1 MSSTR
6 CRRPRRARAEPRD
19 DALRR
24 DVRLVG
30 DALGRVLVEQV
41 GEELLADVERVRQL
55 ARKAR
60 NSGSA
65 ADRAALAACVRAL
78 DEERSTAVLRAFGLY
93 FQLANVAEAW
103 HRVRSRR
110 RYEREERIPRES
122 LAEAFGRLADSGV
135 EPAEL
140 ARRARGVSLELVI
153 TAHPTEAARR
163 TVLQAQLQLSR
174 ILEALDD
181 PRARRAR
188 GSGSRTRS
196 PPRSRR
202 SGRPTRCARG
212 ARASSTRSA
221 TRCGSSRRRCSTS
234 RRRCSP
240 PTASGCPAR
249 RRRSAS
255 APGSAA
261 IRTAIPRRGRTRSR
275 SGSSARAR
283 LALTRYRVEVRELA
297 RAIGVSTRM
306 VPVSDELLRSIERDE
321 RELAAFARE
330 IGDQN
335 FDEPYRRKLS
345 FVGKRLDNLLD
356 RPGEPGY
363 ADADE
368 LLADLELMDASLR
381 ANRGARIAD
390 GAAGRPAPARR
401 AVRLPHREARRAAA
415 REPARR
421 RPTSARTRRS
431 APCATR
437 ASATARAR
445 STPSS
450 SRARRGRTTCCARS
464 TWRSRRS
471 ARTSRSCRCSRRSPT
486 SASPRRPS
494 TALLDDERFG
504 ALVERRGRRLEVM
517 LGYSDSGKDGGYLT
531 AAWENYRAQESLAA
545 LAAERDVE
553 LTIFHGRGGSAGRGG
568 GPTHAAILAQPP
580 GHPPG
585 RLKLT
590 EQGET
595 VSEQVRPARPRA
607 PQPRGR
613 RRGDAAGR
621 LPRRARQRAAARA
634 RASCWTRSPSTPSPR
649 YRALVHEDPGFVP
662 FFRAFTPVD
671 ELGVLALGSRPARR
685 PSSHAYLAGLRA
697 IPWVFSWTQTRT
709 LLPAWYGV
717 RHGARRARGDA
728 TTASRELRRLYA
740 RVAVL
745 PRDDRQPRDDAGE
758 VVARDRARA
767 TSSSCPR
774 AHERDRIWALIAD
787 EHARTVAAVLATV
800 DERALLDRHPALQRS
815 VRLRNPYVDPM
826 NAIQVDLLA
835 RYRAAGSDEERAG
848 LAAPLARSIA
858 GIAAAL
864 RNTG

>member
-1 MSSTR
+1 MSAT
-6 CRRPRRARAEPRD
+6 PADDRAERASSRPD

-41 GEELLADVERVRQL
+41 GEELLADVERVRLL
-55 ARKAR
+55 ARAAR
-60 NSGSA
+60 SSGSA
-65 ADRAALAACVRAL
+65 SDQAALAACVRAL
-78 DEERSTAVLRAFGLY
+78 GEERSTAVLRAFGLY

-110 RYEREERIPRES
+110 RYEREQRIPRES
-122 LAEAFGRLADSGV
+122 LAEAFGRLAASGV
-135 EPAEL
+135 APAEL
-140 ARRARGVSLELVI
+140 ARCARSVSLELVI

-181 PRARRAR
+181 PTLAPAARRKLEDQITAEI
-188 GSGSRTRS
+188 TALWQADEV
-196 PPRSRR
+196 RSRR
-202 SGRPTRCARG
+202 PRVVDEIRHALWFFETTLLDVAPDVLAEYRERLPDAPAPLRFGSWVGGDQDGNPEAGPHTVPEWLDRAR
-212 ARASSTRSA
+212 
-221 TRCGSSRRRCSTS
+221 
-234 RRRCSP
+234 
-240 PTASGCPAR
+240 
-249 RRRSAS
+249 
-255 APGSAA
+255 
-261 IRTAIPRRGRTRSR
+261 
-275 SGSSARAR
+275 R

-306 VPVSDELLRSIERDE
+306 VPVSEALLRSIDADE
-321 RELAAFARE
+321 RALPAFAAG

-345 FVGKRLDNLLD
+345 FVGHRLDNMLE
-356 RPGEPGY
+356 RSPEPGY
-363 ADADE
+363 ADAAE

-390 GAAGRPAPARR
+390 GPLADLRR
-401 AVRLPHREARRAAA
+401 RVELFGFHIAKLDVRLHADQLAAPD
-415 REPARR
+415 E
-421 RPTSARTRRS
+421 RTR
-431 APCATR
+431 ATFGAIRDALERHGPR
-437 ASATARAR
+437 ALDTVIVSGTSGPDDLLRALDLAHSEVGRDLSLVPLFETIADLRQCEATV
-445 STPSS
+445 
-450 SRARRGRTTCCARS
+450 
-464 TWRSRRS
+464 
-471 ARTSRSCRCSRRSPT
+471 
-486 SASPRRPS
+486 

-504 ALVERRGRRLEVM
+504 ALVQRRGSTLEVM

-545 LAAERDVE
+545 LGRERGVE

-595 VSEQVRPARPRA
+595 VSNKYGLPGLAQRNLEAAVAATLLAAFPDALGNAPPA
-607 PQPRGR
+607 G
-613 RRGDAAGR
+613 
-621 LPRRARQRAAARA
+621 ARELLAQLSEHSFA
-634 RASCWTRSPSTPSPR
+634 T
-649 YRALVHEDPGFVP
+649 YRALVYDDPGFVP

-671 ELGVLALGSRPARR
+671 ELGLLALGSRPARR

-709 LLPAWYGV
+709 LLPAWYGC
-717 RHGARRARGDA
+717 G
-728 TTASRELRRLYA
+728 TALSALASNESGVSELRRLYGDWPFFRAIVDNLEMTLAKSSLEIA
-740 RVAVL
+740 REYLELV
-745 PRDDRQPRDDAGE
+745 PEGE
-758 VVARDRARA
+758 D
-767 TSSSCPR
+767 
-774 AHERDRIWALIAD
+774 RDRIWNLIAG
-787 EHARTVAAVLATV
+787 EHARTVGSVLAIV
-800 DERALLDRHPALQRS
+800 DERELLDRHPTLQRS

-835 RYRAAGSDEERAG
+835 RYRSAASDEQRAV